1 MNFGALKLA
10 LILFGLS
17 LLLKFQAWRH
27 PAYRARLKEKN
38 LTAQFMAKDEE
49 IGRWFKFQDGKVT
62 SGWGVLK
69 DADVTVGFKNAALGA
84 DLLMPPINWLDQINA
99 QKEFLLTVQGDDGL
113 ANWFAQTVMMCQ
125 TAGFKY
131 GT

>member
-38 LTAQFMAKDEE
+38 LTAQFIARDEE
-49 IGRWFKFQDGKVT
+49 IGRWFSFQDGKVS
-62 SGWGVLK
+62 SGSVCLK

-84 DLLMPPINWLDQINA
+84 GLLTPPINWLDQINA
-99 QKEFLLTVQGDDGL
+99 QKEFLLTVTGDDGL
-113 ANWFAQTVMMCQ
+113 ANCFRQTVMIDAPVRF
-125 TAGFKY
+125 T
-131 GT
+131 